1 MKKAFLDGALFS
13 MISVP
18 DGTGDIERTIKRV
31 LSMISVPDGTMIYLR
46 YDIAL
51 RAVIYAFGI

>member
-1 MKKAFLDGALFS
+1 MKKARESVLFS

-18 DGTGDIERTIKRV
+18 TERV
-31 LSMISVPDGTMIYLR
+31 IYIL

-51 RAVIYAFGI
+51 RAMIYAFGI